1 MRGFQP
7 AVMRGK
13 AKPFANGGQVRGPGT
28 GTSDDVPDEVPSG
41 TYIMPTDSTQA
52 MGERQLAVL
61 GAGPRGFSPRGK
73 SAQVPVQLS
82 NGEFKLPPEQVHAI
96 GVQVLDQMKDA
107 THVPTAARG
116 FATGSLKAVAAKTF
130 KGEPPLFFADG
141 GVVRGLPVRRR
152 FSEGGVAGDEHKR
165 PNSFGD
171 AAAAAANSGVTRV
184 ASPTPTPESVPVP
197 VSTTPAPEQARVAP
211 SPSNTFPGN
220 RLPGV
225 SGATSAES
233 TSSAPAGM
241 TDAQRAAALAQIP
254 TDTTPAASPLAG
266 AGQQAAPGVF
276 RSGNSYGDSAAVA
289 SAAQPRGL
297 PGASAPTEQPAAPA
311 MSQAREVMPGI
322 YRSGN
327 SYSDSPTAA
336 MGDMQTRGLPT
347 PQTAMGGISPVGMNV
362 EQAQRAGLIGERVGY
377 NPAYDQRLSS
387 GAGQPSAQPRG
398 LPSMQNMAAAD
409 AMDARGRQD
418 VLNNIQRQQNAA
430 AMHPG
435 GGPIEPGSFTGGFS
449 GVIGTDPAAGRE
461 RKAMIDSLT
470 SVIPGARGIT
480 RAQRDGMQTLLN
492 REQAAET
499 AAAQRATSL
508 QQTEIQNA
516 TQRDVAAM
524 GEFGANQR
532 ALLQQSLAET
542 RERNTG
548 VHQANQDDI
557 ARKRLALDTVQ
568 AGQGSVPAGYR
579 RTANG
584 LEAIPGGPGDK
595 ANGPLND
602 VQSKAL
608 QFGTRMLQSGQALD
622 QLSKQ
627 GVSQP
632 GYIKRMAD
640 VVGAGAMANWT
651 QSPQQQQVEQSQTDY
666 VNAVLRRE
674 SGAAISNSEFDN
686 ARKQYFPQPG
696 DSGQVIEQKRRNR
709 ELATRGVLAEVP
721 DQQNRVQQVLGAAG
735 QGQQRTVVRTG
746 TANGRKVLQYSDGS
760 IGYAD

>member
-1 MRGFQP
+1 
-7 AVMRGK
+7 
-13 AKPFANGGQVRGPGT
+13 
-28 GTSDDVPDEVPSG
+28 
-41 TYIMPTDSTQA
+41 
-52 MGERQLAVL
+52 
-61 GAGPRGFSPRGK
+61 
-73 SAQVPVQLS
+73 
-82 NGEFKLPPEQVHAI
+82 
-96 GVQVLDQMKDA
+96 
-107 THVPTAARG
+107 
-116 FATGSLKAVAAKTF
+116 
-130 KGEPPLFFADG
+130 
-141 GVVRGLPVRRR
+141 
-152 FSEGGVAGDEHKR
+152 
-165 PNSFGD
+165 
-171 AAAAAANSGVTRV
+171 
-184 ASPTPTPESVPVP
+184 
-197 VSTTPAPEQARVAP
+197 
-211 SPSNTFPGN
+211 
-220 RLPGV
+220 
-225 SGATSAES
+225 
-233 TSSAPAGM
+233 
-241 TDAQRAAALAQIP
+241 
-254 TDTTPAASPLAG
+254 
-266 AGQQAAPGVF
+266 
-276 RSGNSYGDSAAVA
+276 
-289 SAAQPRGL
+289 
-297 PGASAPTEQPAAPA
+297 
-311 MSQAREVMPGI
+311 
-322 YRSGN
+322 
-327 SYSDSPTAA
+327 
-336 MGDMQTRGLPT
+336 
-347 PQTAMGGISPVGMNV
+347 
-362 EQAQRAGLIGERVGY
+362 
-377 NPAYDQRLSS
+377 
-387 GAGQPSAQPRG
+387 
-398 LPSMQNMAAAD
+398 
-409 AMDARGRQD
+409 
-418 VLNNIQRQQNAA
+418 
-430 AMHPG
+430 MHPG

-686 ARKQYFPQPG
+686 ARKQYFP
-696 DSGQVIEQKRRNR
+696 S
-709 ELATRGVLAEVP
+709 LATVA
-721 DQQNRVQQVLGAAG
+721 
-735 QGQQRTVVRTG
+735 
-746 TANGRKVLQYSDGS
+746 K
-760 IGYAD
+760 